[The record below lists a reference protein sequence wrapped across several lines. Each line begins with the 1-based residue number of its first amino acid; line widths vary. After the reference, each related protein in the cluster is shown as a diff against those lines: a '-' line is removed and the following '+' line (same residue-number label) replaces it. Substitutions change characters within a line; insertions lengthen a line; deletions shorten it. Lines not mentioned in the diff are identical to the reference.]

1 MKRFTKYFALVLTV
15 AMCLAMLATPASAV
29 AVVAREKTGAAT
41 TFDNSWEF
49 SVDVTCL
56 GIDVGVLIYGFN
68 TAWIDEDYVWT
79 KAFVGTSQAAIC
91 RVGKDSAEIYGS
103 EARADAYSKI
113 EVSHKTNTVQYF
125 SAFSAINTDNF
136 ETFEYP
142 SSVK

>member
-79 KAFVGTSQAAIC
+79 KAFVFHCLNLVHTIFIRFRNGFKRCSGTSENSSSFC
-91 RVGKDSAEIYGS
+91 KNSR
-103 EARADAYSKI
+103 KI
-113 EVSHKTNTVQYF
+113 RTGQHTKITVY
-125 SAFSAINTDNF
+125 
-136 ETFEYP
+136 
-142 SSVK
+142 